1 MSYLS
6 PKEVAASAVEIE
18 CSKANL
24 SISKMIT
31 LGFLAGAFIA
41 FGAETATLVAH
52 DIPGVG
58 LGRLVSG
65 MVFSAGLMMVVIAGA
80 ELFTGNVLM
89 FLDVLDGE
97 VTVTKLLRSW
107 FWVYFANFAGSLAV
121 AYLMYLSGLW
131 ALDNNLVGASAI
143 KIALGKCG
151 LTFTSAL
158 VRGVFC
164 NWLVCLAIWMAWA
177 SKDIVGKIFGIFFPI
192 TLFVASN
199 FEHSIANMYYIPA
212 GILAKANPGAV
223 EASHLGDKL
232 GMLNWH
238 TFLVNNL
245 VPVTIGNILGAAIF
259 VATFYWFSYVRGS
272 HVQAAAAA
280 PAPDATSL
288 REALVRRA
296 FAENCPAFQ
305 SCPAVAS
312 AEKKLEQP
320 DLVGTG
326 K

>member
-1 MSYLS
+1 MSDLS
-6 PKEVAASAVEIE
+6 PKEVAVSAVEIE

-24 SISKMIT
+24 SISKMII

-41 FGAETATLVAH
+41 FGAEAATLVAH
-52 DIPGVG
+52 DIVGVG
-58 LGRLVSG
+58 LARLVSG

-97 VTVTKLLRSW
+97 VTLTKLLHSW
-107 FWVYFANFAGSLAV
+107 FWVYFANFSGSLTV
-121 AYLMYLSGLW
+121 AYLVYLSGLW

-143 KIALGKCG
+143 KIALGKCQ
-151 LTFTSAL
+151 LSFTAAL
-158 VRGVFC
+158 VRGILC
-164 NWLVCLAIWMAWA
+164 NWLVCLAVWMAWA

-223 EASHLGDKL
+223 DASHVADKL

-245 VPVTIGNILGAAIF
+245 VPVTTGNILGAAIF
-259 VATFYWFSYVRGS
+259 VAAFYWFTYLRGS
-272 HVQAAAAA
+272 QSQTSVAG
-280 PAPDATSL
+280 PAPDARSL
-288 REALVRRA
+288 SEALIRRS

-305 SCPAVAS
+305 SCPAVAGV
-312 AEKKLEQP
+312 EKKQEKP
-320 DLVGTG
+320 GLVGAG
-326 K
+326 R